1 MAARAGLREAYPA
14 VVELLGKA
22 ASLQL
27 RNMTSLGSNLL
38 QPTRRN
44 YFHGGAP
51 YARNKRM
58 PGSGCAAYRDWT
70 VSMPSLAAATPA
82 SPFLPAIG
90 RWLSLP
96 STQWWMCSARPVRSG
111 LRPADVKS
119 SSCR

>member
-1 MAARAGLREAYPA
+1 MAEVAVRAGLREAYPA

-58 PGSGCAAYRDWT
+58 PGSGCAAYQGLDRGHAILGGSDACIAVSPGDWA
-70 VSMPSLAAATPA
+70 VALAAFDAVVEVQRPA
-82 SPFLPAIG
+82 SPK
-90 RWLSLP
+90 RS
-96 STQWWMCSARPVRSG
+96 SAG
-111 LRPADVKS
+111 
-119 SSCR
+119 